1 MSQASGAGCKSGRSR
16 GADRAIRTHFD
27 PPPIPLRQFDWTAVL
42 ENDDFEG
49 MLVGYGAT
57 EDEARGDLRMRLQ
70 ERGIE

>member
-1 MSQASGAGCKSGRSR
+1 M
-16 GADRAIRTHFD
+16 
-27 PPPIPLRQFDWTAVL
+27 L

>member
-1 MSQASGAGCKSGRSR
+1 MSRALGAGCKSGRSR
-16 GADRAIRTHFD
+16 GADRAIRTHYD

-57 EDEARGDLRMRLQ
+57 EGEARADLLQ
-70 ERGIE
+70 KIEEREE